1 MIKPTPRRRRWRI
14 GELAEATGVT
24 VRTLHHYEHTGLL
37 IASERTDGGHRIYDG
52 ESLNRVYQ
60 IRALRELGFSLHD
73 IRRAIEGRTSL
84 TDLLRS
90 HLERIELQ
98 VARTTLLRDR
108 LRNMTTHGEVQVSV
122 DELPATL
129 DAMSRV
135 ERPAQVLPCTCVLSA
150 DREERWRTIRDELRD
165 CVDRGEPPYSER
177 ANAVARQA
185 LSLITEIAGVD
196 PTVST
201 MLKVLAR
208 LSAPRNLAGWDRS
221 LMQYLDLAL
230 AALQDESR

>member
-1 MIKPTPRRRRWRI
+1 MSKATPRRRRWRI

-37 IASERTDGGHRIYDG
+37 AASDRTDGGHRMYDR
-52 ESLNRVYQ
+52 ESAQRVHQ
-60 IRALRELGFSLHD
+60 IRALRELGFSLHE
-73 IRRAIEGRTSL
+73 IRKAMERTTSL
-84 TDLLRS
+84 TDLLRK

-98 VARTTLLRDR
+98 VTRATLLRDR
-108 LRNMTTHGEVQVSV
+108 LRNMTTDGEVEVSV

-135 ERPAQVLPCTCVLSA
+135 ETRRPTSRCTCKLA
-150 DREERWRTIRDELRD
+150 AEREERWRRIRDELRD
-165 CVDRGEPPYSER
+165 CMDRGEHPCGER
-177 ANAVARQA
+177 AKAVAIAAR
-185 LSLITEIAGVD
+185 LLIGEIAGAD
-196 PTVST
+196 SRVST

-208 LSAPRNLAGWDRS
+208 LSAPRSLAGWDPC

-230 AALQDESR
+230 AGLEDQPY